1 MRQLAKTTCF
11 YLCLLP
17 CSYSGPRLYSQWGSC
32 PECPEYIVSVEN
44 RPNDSTN
51 YHLNFDFKQFQKVGA
66 ITQII
71 SKTNSSNNGTFIHEL
86 LLRSNFRQ
94 KIKEIDDD

>member
-1 MRQLAKTTCF
+1 M
-11 YLCLLP
+11 
-17 CSYSGPRLYSQWGSC
+17 
-32 PECPEYIVSVEN
+32 EN

-51 YHLNFDFKQFQKVGA
+51 YHLNFDFIQIQKVGA

-86 LLRSNFRQ
+86 LFRSNFRQ